1 MTASIFCTI
10 TKIKQALLHQA
21 EKYSVSS
28 FERFKFTYKENES
41 NMPSKTKKLQN
52 SRNPVKIQMKILHQ
66 LKQSAMRS
74 QTEIERMKIQKKRI

>member
-1 MTASIFCTI
+1 MTASMFCTI

-66 LKQSAMRS
+66 LEQSTVGYALPDRN
-74 QTEIERMKIQKKRI
+74 